1 MKCLNCGYEL
11 KQETVCPNCGTNNQL
26 NDETDIL
33 VRLVIDARDGD
44 SQAANDLMAYAYP
57 FMIKAAR
64 CYCKNDSD
72 AQDVVQDASL
82 KVLRSLS
89 SLNDPKTF
97 RSWVNS
103 IVRNTSLDFLDRA
116 SNKHDIHFT
125 DLENTEDGLVYDPE
139 DERLTSRPDLQISEQ
154 ARKEIITEILDSLKE
169 EQRIIAV
176 MYFYE
181 GMSMKEIAQQLNIK
195 ESTVIGRISTA
206 KKNIRSSVET
216 IQKRDDIKLYSLS
229 PIAWFIW
236 LLRGWKDTSDRTCS
250 QVLQNAALRY
260 QPQAVHVSHAADA
273 VSRIAPDQAA
283 RAVSDVTAA
292 AAVAAASAGN
302 STPKD
307 GGVSRITDTAKEPP
321 VSEVSEP
328 ASSIRPSVSPAQAG
342 RTAGLSTAAKAG
354 ITAAVAAIVGAGI
367 FAVTRP
373 SGTSDPKPEPVP
385 EAETAAVQ
393 EEEPAPEV
401 PAETPAP
408 VYAVW
413 AHEPDIRLDKVY
425 ELKAMETCVEF
436 NGSKK
441 NRVPFIYEQHGYP
454 QSWDD
459 TQTAYTPDS
468 ITVEQDGKFGIY
480 DYSGNVLF
488 DTVIPKFGTP
498 NPRTDIFVELNDPD
512 CPIRYYPV
520 DDVLYYLT
528 APTDYSTYPI
538 PARAFSTDFRSDYQL
553 NWGGY
558 SGMFFGAYTCGGRII
573 QLDYGGYIDYVPAS
587 PQFLMNVSDFAYIGT
602 GEEYDHITGFSCV
615 DENGIRYEV
624 SGYPYNFV
632 NGYFAMDTS
641 LRHTNGVHVF
651 SDQNQI
657 MNASTGEPLNDE
669 FYEEI
674 KFFENGYCPVKK
686 NGKWGFINEQG
697 QAMTDFIWDDVST
710 LYEGKAYVGINGMY
724 GVLDLVSSI
733 QNGTLTLEN
742 VYGDTVPA
750 APEEPESASARI
762 GVITII
768 SETPINIRTGAGTSY
783 DKVSQTSPGSA
794 YDVYETA
801 QAEGYTW
808 YRISDNAWVA
818 DQDGQW
824 VEFKPE

>member
-125 DLENTEDGLVYDPE
+125 DLENTEDGLTYDPE

-260 QPQAVHVSHAADA
+260 PPQAVHVSHAADA

-283 RAVSDVTAA
+283 RAVSDLTAA

-307 GGVSRITDTAKEPP
+307 GGVSRITDTVKEPP

-393 EEEPAPEV
+393 EAEPAPEV
-401 PAETPAP
+401 PAETPVP
-408 VYAVW
+408 VYAFW

-425 ELKAMETCVEF
+425 ELDE
-436 NGSKK
+436 NGGYAWSSFYDE
-441 NRVPFIYEQHGYP
+441 VIGYP
-454 QSWDD
+454 TSWSPNSFKNYTDD
-459 TQTAYTPDS
+459 AIGVS
-468 ITVEQDGKFGIY
+468 LNGLNGIY
-480 DYSGNVLF
+480 DYSGNERFPVSVPEISCMPEGNTCYFLYSPVQYSYMFF
-488 DTVIPKFGTP
+488 DEQFTSASPGQYGSVDG
-498 NPRTDIFVELNDPD
+498 DGSS
-512 CPIRYYPV
+512 PIVYNGSV
-520 DDVLYYLT
+520 VLYDFMGQYMTPFPEYQSALGT
-528 APTDYSTYPI
+528 RSIFSVYNESMEKTGSAVVSPDGKVLYQFPYY
-538 PARAFSTDFRSDYQL
+538 AFR
-553 NWGGY
+553 
-558 SGMFFGAYTCGGRII
+558 
-573 QLDYGGYIDYVPAS
+573 
-587 PQFLMNVSDFAYIGT
+587 
-602 GEEYDHITGFSCV
+602 
-615 DENGIRYEV
+615 
-624 SGYPYNFV
+624 FV
-632 NGYFAMDTS
+632 NGYFVLNRSGEWWSET
-641 LRHTNGVHVF
+641 G
-651 SDQNQI
+651 DQLQI
-657 MNASTGEPLNDE
+657 INADTGEPLNDE

-697 QAMTDFIWDDVST
+697 EAVTDFILDDVST

-724 GVLDLVSSI
+724 GVLDLVSSL

-824 VEFKPE
+824 AEFKPE